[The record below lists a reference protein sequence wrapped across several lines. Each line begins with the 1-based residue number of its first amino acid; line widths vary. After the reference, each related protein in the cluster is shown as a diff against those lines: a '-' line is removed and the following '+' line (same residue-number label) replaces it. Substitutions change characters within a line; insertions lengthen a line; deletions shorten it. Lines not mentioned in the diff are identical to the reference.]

1 MKHIIFLSLI
11 ICNLTNGMSF
21 HGFGNYSPE
30 VDRLPLNDGPPS
42 DDELIPEECVPILDQ
57 GEAGIDSNKLLGCL
71 ENLKSPQICR
81 IFARRI
87 NSPKYA
93 SWKDRNGNTLLH
105 YLFALMTH
113 EGYREPIITLIEQG
127 ADINAQ
133 NCAGQTPLHFLR
145 YWDFAKHVIEEYGAQ
160 LAIQDAEGKTALEA
174 IFPVFTRFIGHE
186 DLAQFSDWPVDAYDT
201 GGYTILHRICMTHA
215 NWRNAYHFLKCGAN
229 PNARTRNAQN
239 ATALHL
245 AAKYNGDQESRWAP
259 LCSGLLEF
267 GADSALRDGNGNT
280 PFDIMMHQSRHQA
293 LLKHAKHGDI
303 GDESSG
309 ARFLLK
315 SCGVK
320 LVAAKKEALRTAARN
335 GHIEF
340 MHLMLD
346 HGAQVSG
353 SAYARNPLHDLAQW
367 EIKPY
372 KTQRS
377 STFPPKKFEN
387 SECLEAMRK
396 EKYFAPIRKKA
407 TDIVTRLI
415 TAGVCVNAQSRPGHE
430 TPLHEAV
437 KQSNMVMTQ
446 VLLEQGANPNIL
458 DADFKTPLDLTSL
471 GNDEIIELLLSH
483 GARLDCGSEELK
495 ELAWAMI
502 EINLRDAVKANN
514 HEAITRMLEQ
524 GGYRILHELDFYEE
538 DDISKDTIT
547 VLLTHPLTGPAFE
560 DKQMPKI
567 RESWF
572 AFLCA
577 FKQMQQTTRIFVPR
591 DIRRILARLILPPV
605 SECIEQVPT
614 KELHRYAPVYG
625 KGALVH
631 ALVERHKEMLKN
643 QAELA
648 RKQTS
653 LKPEGLIEPLEV
665 EDFDTDLKP
674 IIAHKYEKL
683 LLPI

>member
-1 MKHIIFLSLI
+1 MKRIIFLFLL
-11 ICNLTNGMSF
+11 ICNFTHGMSF
-21 HGFGNYSPE
+21 HGFGHYSPP
-30 VDRLPLNDGPPS
+30 VARLPLNDGPPS
-42 DDELIPEECVPILDQ
+42 DDELIPEECVPMLDQ
-57 GEAGIDSNKLLGCL
+57 GEAGIDSHTLFECL
-71 ENLKSPQICR
+71 ENLKSPQICE
-81 IFARRI
+81 IFAARI
-87 NSPKYA
+87 NSAKYA
-93 SWKDRNGNTLLH
+93 AWKDRNGNTLLH

-113 EGYREPIITLIEQG
+113 EGYREPIVTLIEQG
-127 ADINAQ
+127 ANINAQ

-145 YWDFAKHVIEEYGAQ
+145 YCGFVRDAIQKHGAQ

-174 IFPVFTRFIGHE
+174 IFPLFTSFIGSD
-186 DLAQFSDWPVDAYDT
+186 DLVLFNNWPVDAYDT

-229 PNARTRNAQN
+229 PNARTRNAQQ

-245 AAKYNGDQESRWAP
+245 AAEYNGDQESRWAP

-280 PFDIMMHQSRHQA
+280 PFDIMMHQSRHLA
-293 LLKHAKHGDI
+293 LLKHAVNGDI

-309 ARFLLK
+309 ALFLLK
-315 SCGVK
+315 SCGAK
-320 LVAAKKEALRTAARN
+320 LAAAKKRALLVAAQY
-335 GHIEF
+335 GHIKF

-346 HGAQVSG
+346 HGAQVSA
-353 SAYARNPLHDLAQW
+353 SVYARNSLHDLAQW
-367 EIKPY
+367 KIEPY
-372 KTQRS
+372 KTQRR
-377 STFPPKKFEN
+377 STFSPKKFEN

-437 KQSNMVMTQ
+437 KQGNVVMTQ

-502 EINLRDAVKANN
+502 EINLHDAVKANN
-514 HEAITRMLEQ
+514 HEAITCMLEQ

-547 VLLTHPLTGPAFE
+547 VLLTHPLAGPAFE
-560 DKQMPKI
+560 DKQMAKT

-572 AFLCA
+572 TFLHA
-577 FKQMQQTTRIFVPR
+577 YTRMKNSTGIWVPR
-591 DIRRILARLILPPV
+591 DIRRMIAALTLPPV
-605 SECIEQVPT
+605 SACIAQAPT

-648 RKQTS
+648 RKQTT

-674 IIAHKYEKL
+674 VIAQKYEKL
-683 LLPI
+683 LLAI